1 MFGLTFLRRLGI
13 VASNSCLMLWDMKL
27 LGKSQPP
34 NQHPTFPPSRPP
46 SSQSLRWDPVRH
58 LTARFQQFSAIIF
71 PGILPQALCYLFTY
85 AGAELL
91 TMAQ

>member
-1 MFGLTFLRRLGI
+1 MFGLTFLRRLGV
-13 VASNSCLMLWDMKL
+13 VASNGCLMLWDVKL

-34 NQHPTFPPSRPP
+34 NQHPSRPP
-46 SSQSLRWDPVRH
+46 PPPPLHRDPVRH

-71 PGILPQALCYLFTY
+71 PGILPRALRYLFTY